1 MPRNSAAS
9 TAPLRPNRRY
19 RRLLPA
25 VLATATVVS
34 GLPSIAPTARA
45 AAPPRV
51 HVAPAPAR
59 KAVVP
64 RVPTV
69 RDPGAPQD
77 TGTK

>member
-1 MPRNSAAS
+1 MPRKSAS
-9 TAPLRPNRRY
+9 TAPRRPNRRY

-34 GLPSIAPTARA
+34 GLPTLAPTARA

-51 HVAPAPAR
+51 HVAPPPAR

-64 RVPTV
+64 RVTTV
-69 RDPGAPQD
+69 RAPSGSQD
-77 TGTK
+77 TSAQ